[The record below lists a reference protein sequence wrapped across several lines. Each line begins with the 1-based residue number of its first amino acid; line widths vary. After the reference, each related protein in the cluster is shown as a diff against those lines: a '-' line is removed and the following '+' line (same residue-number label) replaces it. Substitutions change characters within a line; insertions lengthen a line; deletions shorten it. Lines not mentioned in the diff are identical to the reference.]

1 MYKLKLQNMLPLHF
15 MKGGDNMK
23 TDEEIELEKEKEIDD
38 QIKKELEVGEPEFK
52 NIDEAVIFFKAE
64 IETLKKT
71 FKPSKKELKSK
82 DDFKLYHEQTEN
94 RLNGLNEKLEKFE
107 SMINNGMDKLTHKGS
122 SYTFN
127 KVWDFLFKD

>member
-1 MYKLKLQNMLPLHF
+1 MLPLHF

>member
-1 MYKLKLQNMLPLHF
+1 
-15 MKGGDNMK
+15 MKSV
-23 TDEEIELEKEKEIDD
+23 DEKELEKEKEIDE
-38 QIKKELEVGEPEFK
+38 QIKKELEKDEPEFK
-52 NIDEAVIFFKAE
+52 NIDEAVIFFRTE

>member
-1 MYKLKLQNMLPLHF
+1 MTP
-15 MKGGDNMK
+15 
-23 TDEEIELEKEKEIDD
+23 EE
-38 QIKKELEVGEPEFK
+38 KELENENKIDDKIKQELEDKEPEFK
-52 NIDEAVIFFKAE
+52 NIDEAVLFFKGE

-94 RLNGLNEKLEKFE
+94 RLNGLNEKLEEFE